1 MIKCKCVAKIRR
13 KLTHG
18 QYQSKVAEMLHPADI
33 SKLLDVLHK
42 FQLARL
48 HMNQPNITVAKS
60 KVHSATWWH
69 QETTINYK

>member
-13 KLTHG
+13 KLTQG
-18 QYQSKVAEMLHPADI
+18 QYQSKVAEMLRPAHI

-42 FQLARL
+42 FHLARL
-48 HMNQPNITVAKS
+48 HLNQPHIIVPKC

-69 QETTINYK
+69 QETIINYT